1 MNRALPARHPRRAL
15 PVLLLLLPALLASSS
30 PRGPGATAGTGAP
43 AAEVRPVAG
52 AAGAA
57 ALRRP
62 VATPREPALGGGAP
76 ASPRS
81 EEAGG
86 NGSARSWPVGPPR
99 PAVVRGWAPP
109 ASPYGAGHRGVD
121 LAARP
126 GTPVRAAAASRVT
139 FAGRV
144 ANRGVLVIS
153 LTDTGD
159 PPLRTTYEPV
169 RPLVDKGEEV
179 AAGQVVATIEAG
191 PAHCAAGCLHWGLLR
206 GTEYLNPL
214 SLLPPSILRRPPS
227 RLLPVFGVPLP

>member
-1 MNRALPARHPRRAL
+1 M
-15 PVLLLLLPALLASSS
+15 LLLLLALLASSS
-30 PRGPGATAGTGAP
+30 PRGPGAGATVGSDAPAGTGVSWA
-43 AAEVRPVAG
+43 RG
-52 AAGAA
+52 GA

-62 VATPREPALGGGAP
+62 VMTPREPALGAKAP

-86 NGSARSWPVGPPR
+86 NGGARSWPVGAPR
-99 PAVVRGWAPP
+99 PVVVRGWAPP

-126 GTPVRAAAASRVT
+126 GTPVRAAAAGRVA

-179 AAGQVVATIEAG
+179 TAGQVVATIEAG

-214 SLLPPSILRRPPS
+214 SLLPPSLLRRPPS

>member
-1 MNRALPARHPRRAL
+1 MNCALPARHPRRAL
-15 PVLLLLLPALLASSS
+15 PALLLLALLASSS
-30 PRGPGATAGTGAP
+30 PRGPGALAGTGAP
-43 AAEVRPVAG
+43 AAEVRPGAG
-52 AAGAA
+52 ATGA

-62 VATPREPALGGGAP
+62 VATPREPALGVRAP
-76 ASPRS
+76 ASPLS

-86 NGSARSWPVGPPR
+86 NGGARSWPVGAPR
-99 PAVVRGWAPP
+99 PVVVRGWAPP

-126 GTPVRAAAASRVT
+126 GAPVRAAAAGRVA

-169 RPLVDKGEEV
+169 RPLVDKDEEV

-214 SLLPPSILRRPPS
+214 SLLPSSILRRPPS